1 MDHGSGAHRAPEQ
14 PRILVLGIGNVLLT
28 DEGVGVRV
36 IEELSNSF
44 DFSDNVLLMDGGT
57 LGLGLLGSIMEADSL
72 IVIDAMRAG
81 SNAGTIHR
89 LTNGDLQCTVG
100 GGNSLHE
107 IGLAET
113 LAAAHMLDKQLEL
126 VVLGIEPEVIDNW
139 GTRLTDT
146 IQRRVPDLVAAV
158 LREVE
163 RMGGRYAPK
172 RRRDARAVAQ
182 RPDRRVE

>member
-1 MDHGSGAHRAPEQ
+1 MNHGSGAHRAPEH

-44 DFSDNVLLMDGGT
+44 DFPDNVLLMDGGT

-72 IVIDAMRAG
+72 IVIDAMHAG

-89 LTNGDLQCTVG
+89 LTNGDLPCTVG

-126 VVLGIEPEVIDNW
+126 VVLGIEPEVIDDW